1 MRRRVALVGRQNV
14 GKSTLVNRIV
24 GGREAIAHEAPG
36 VTRDR
41 VERDATWSGRSFAL
55 VDTGGYVRG
64 ATGIERLVGEQAS
77 RASES
82 ADVVVIVVDARTGP
96 TSEDLEIARGLRRAD
111 RPVIVAVNKVD
122 DRRDEAEVAAFHRLG
137 LGEPIGVSAL
147 QGRGIG
153 ELLDRVVAL
162 LPADDE
168 DADAEDAIP
177 AFALVG
183 RPNVGKSSLFNRI
196 VGEERSVVYEKAGTT
211 RDAVDAVVTWP
222 SGEVRF
228 VDTAGL
234 RRAGGGRATGVD
246 YYSFLRTERAIER
259 ADVACLVIDAVE
271 GMTTEDRRIA
281 SRVLELGRGLLIVAN
296 KWDLVEER
304 ELRFAMLR
312 RAGERNAGAAVV
324 RTSARSGV
332 GVTRLPRVLVDLH
345 DRYISRAP
353 TSRVTAL
360 VERAQDARP
369 GPVRYRYASQVSTAP
384 PTFVLFGGRAPSQTY
399 ERYLENR
406 IREAFHLEGIP
417 VRLRFRAKRDRS
429 GSRPGA

>member
-1 MRRRVALVGRQNV
+1 MTRRVALIGRQNV

-24 GGREAIAHEAPG
+24 GGREAIAHESPG

-41 VERDATWSGRSFAL
+41 VERESSWSGRSFIL
-55 VDTGGYVRG
+55 VDTGGYVHG
-64 ATGIERLVGEQAS
+64 ATGIERLVGEQAT
-77 RASES
+77 RASS
-82 ADVVVIVVDARTGP
+82 TADVVVLVVDARTGP
-96 TSEDLEIARGLRRAD
+96 TAEDLEIARGLRRAE

-122 DRRDEAEVAAFHRLG
+122 DQRDESTPAQFHRLG
-137 LGEPIGVSAL
+137 LGEPIGISAL

-153 ELLDRVVAL
+153 DLLDRIVAL
-162 LPADDE
+162 FPSG
-168 DADAEDAIP
+168 DAEETPEDLMP

-196 VGEERSVVYEKAGTT
+196 VGEERSVVFEQAGTT
-211 RDAVDAVVTWP
+211 RDAVDAIATWP
-222 SGEVRF
+222 SGQVRF

-234 RRAGGGRATGVD
+234 RRAGGGGATGVD

-281 SRVLELGRGLLIVAN
+281 SRVLELGRALLIVAN

-304 ELRFAMLR
+304 EERFALLR

-324 RTSARSGV
+324 RTSARTGV
-332 GVTRLPRVLVDLH
+332 GVTRLPKVLLDLH

-353 TSRVTAL
+353 TSRVTQL
-360 VERAQDARP
+360 IERAQEARP

-406 IREAFHLEGIP
+406 VREAFHLEGVP
-417 VRLRFRAKRDRS
+417 VRLRFRAKR
-429 GSRPGA
+429 GRPGTRTGA